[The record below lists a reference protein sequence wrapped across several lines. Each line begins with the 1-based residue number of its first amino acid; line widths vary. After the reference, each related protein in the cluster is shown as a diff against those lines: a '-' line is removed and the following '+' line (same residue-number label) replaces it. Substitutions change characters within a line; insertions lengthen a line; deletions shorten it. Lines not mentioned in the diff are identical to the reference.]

1 MNRHVLSVICVLFL
15 LVPCVF
21 AGGNNYKNFD
31 VASYARVIDVQEMK
45 DPAWLERSWAAVTK
59 YVKFD
64 KIYLET
70 HRDTVM
76 PDQATLDQ
84 AKKFFASKG
93 VKVAGGITWTI
104 MERNGETYCYS
115 NPEHLKLMKKVVE
128 FTAKNFDEILLDDW
142 FFTNC
147 KSELEIAAK
156 GNRSWTQYRLDLM
169 DRTGR
174 ELMVNA
180 AKAVNPKVKVIIKY
194 PQWYDH
200 FQSCGFNLETQPK
213 YFDGV
218 YSGTET
224 RDPVN
229 NSMHIQQY
237 HGYSIFRYLENL
249 NHNNRG
255 GWVDQGGS
263 EMPNRYEEQLWI
275 TLFAKAP
282 EITLWPIG
290 RMLAPGFDF
299 SQPLRDVTGDSRL
312 ASIAGPVFEKVDK
325 FIGQMGNPI
334 GVKSYKPFNSYGEDY
349 LPSYLGMAGIPM
361 DIVPQFPTDAQTVLL
376 TEQAGFDPNIVTK
389 IKTQLTEGKTVVITT
404 GLLKALKG
412 KLDDIVELQYTGRTV
427 ATREFMGGRGPGVN
441 KSDTDILVPEVTFF
455 TNDSGPVISA
465 FTSASKTSGVPILH
479 RAKYAKGLLYV
490 LTVPQAQGDLY
501 AYPQPVLNTIR
512 EVLGKEMYV
521 RLDAPSR
528 VSLFVYDNDKFIVE
542 SFQESPVPAARVIT
556 DKRITKLRDM
566 LTGQVL
572 VGTSQGST
580 TVFNT
585 PLVPGSYRVFSAD

>member
-1 MNRHVLSVICVLFL
+1 MNRNLFATLCLSFL
-15 LVPCVF
+15 VVSCAL

-70 HRDTVM
+70 HRDTIM

-84 AKKFFASKG
+84 AKRFFASKG

-104 MERNGETYCYS
+104 NERNGETYCYS
-115 NPEHLKLMKKVVE
+115 NPEQLKLMKKVVE

-147 KSELEIAAK
+147 KTDDAIADK
-156 GNRSWTQYRLDLM
+156 GNRSWTEYRLDLM

-174 ELMVNA
+174 ELMVKA
-180 AKAVNPKVKVIIKY
+180 AKAVNPKVKVVIKY

-229 NSMHIQQY
+229 NPMHIQQY
-237 HGYSIFRYLENL
+237 HGYSIFRYLDNL

-290 RMLAPGFDF
+290 RMLAPGFDY
-299 SQPLRDVTGDSRL
+299 SQPLHDVAGESRL
-312 ASIAGPVFEKVDK
+312 ASMAGPVFEKVDK
-325 FIGQMGNPI
+325 FIGQMGKPI
-334 GVKSYKPFNSYGEDY
+334 GVKSYKPFHSSGEDY

-361 DIVPQFPTDAQTVLL
+361 DIVPQFPAEAQTVLL
-376 TEQAGFDPNIVTK
+376 TEQASFDPNIVAK
-389 IKTQLTEGKTVVITT
+389 IEKQLTDGKTVVITS
-404 GLLKALKG
+404 GLLKALNG
-412 KLDDIVELQYTGRTV
+412 KLDDIVELRYTGRTV
-427 ATREFMGGRGPGVN
+427 ATREFTGGRGPGAAR
-441 KSDTDILVPEVTFF
+441 SDTDILVPEITFF
-455 TNDSGPVISA
+455 TNDSGSVVSGS
-465 FTSASKTSGVPILH
+465 TSATRTSGVPILH
-479 RAKYAKGLLYV
+479 RAKYSKGLLYV

-501 AYPQPVLNTIR
+501 SYPQPVLNAIR
-512 EVLGKEMYV
+512 EILGKEMYV

-542 SFQESPVPAARVIT
+542 SFQENPVPAARVIT
-556 DKRITKLRDM
+556 DKRISKLRDM

-572 VGTSQGST
+572 TGTPQGAT
-580 TVFNT
+580 MVFDT
-585 PLVPGSYRVFSAD
+585 PLVPGSYRVFSAE

>member
-1 MNRHVLSVICVLFL
+1 MNRNLFAALSILFL
-15 LVPCVF
+15 VVSCALG
-21 AGGNNYKNFD
+21 GGNNYKNFD

-76 PDQATLDQ
+76 PDQATLDH
-84 AKKFFASKG
+84 AKRFFASKG

-104 MERNGETYCYS
+104 MEKNGETYCYS
-115 NPEHLKLMKKVVE
+115 NPEHVKLMKKVVE

-147 KSELEIAAK
+147 KSDIEIAAK

-169 DRTGR
+169 DQTGR

-229 NSMHIQQY
+229 NAMHIQQY
-237 HGYSIFRYLENL
+237 HGYSIFRYLDNL

-299 SQPLRDVTGDSRL
+299 SQPLRDVAGDSRL
-312 ASIAGPVFEKVDK
+312 AMIAGPVFEKVDR
-325 FIGQMGNPI
+325 FIGKMGRPI
-334 GVKSYKPFNSYGEDY
+334 GVKTYKPFHSYGEDY

-361 DIVPQFPTDAQTVLL
+361 DIVPQFPTEAQTVLL
-376 TEQAGFDPNIVTK
+376 TEQASFDPNIVVK
-389 IKTQLTEGKTVVITT
+389 IKKQLTDGKTVVITT
-404 GLLKALKG
+404 GLLKALNG

-427 ATREFMGGRGPGVN
+427 STREFMGGRGPGVN
-441 KSDTDILVPEVTFF
+441 KSDTDILVPEITFF

-490 LTVPQAQGDLY
+490 LTVPQAPGDLY
-501 AYPQPVLNTIR
+501 AYPQPVLNTLR
-512 EVLGKEMYV
+512 DVLGKEMYV

-542 SFQESPVPAARVIT
+542 SFQENPVPNARVIT
-556 DKRITKLRDM
+556 DQRITKLRDM

-572 VGTSQGST
+572 TGMPQGAT
-580 TVFNT
+580 TVFTT
-585 PLVPGSYRVFSAD
+585 PLVPGSYRVFSAE

>member
-1 MNRHVLSVICVLFL
+1 MNRRLPAVLCLFL
-15 LVPCVF
+15 ALLPCAR

-84 AKKFFASKG
+84 AKKFFAAKG

-128 FTAKNFDEILLDDW
+128 FTARNFDEILLDDW

-147 KSELEIAAK
+147 KTDIEIAEK
-156 GNRSWTQYRLDLM
+156 GNRTWTQYRLDLM
-169 DRTGR
+169 DQTGR

-180 AKAVNPKVKVIIKY
+180 AKAINPKVKVVIKY

-200 FQSCGFNLETQPK
+200 FQACGFNLETQPK
-213 YFDGV
+213 FFDGV

-237 HGYSIFRYLENL
+237 HGYSIFRYLDNL

-290 RMLAPGFDF
+290 RMLAPGLTYD
-299 SQPLRDVTGDSRL
+299 QPLREISGDSRL
-312 ASIAGPVFEKVDK
+312 AAMAGPVFEKVDR
-325 FIGQMGNPI
+325 FIGKMGNPI
-334 GVKSYKPFNSYGEDY
+334 GVKSYKPFNSTGEDY
-349 LPSYLGMAGIPM
+349 LPGYLGMAGIPM
-361 DIVPQFPTDAQTVLL
+361 DIVPQFPVEAQTVLL
-376 TEQAGFDPNIVTK
+376 TEQAAFDPDIVAK
-389 IKTQLTEGKTVVITT
+389 IRRQLTSGKTVVITT

-412 KLDDIVELQYTGRTV
+412 KLDEIVELQYTGRTV
-427 ATREFMGGRGPGVN
+427 STREFMGGRGTGSN
-441 KSDTDILVPEVTFF
+441 KSDTDILVPEITFF
-455 TNDSGPVISA
+455 TNDSGPVVSA
-465 FTSASKTSGVPILH
+465 FTSATRTSGVPILH
-479 RAKYAKGLLYV
+479 RAKYGKGLLYV

-501 AYPQPVLNTIR
+501 SYPQTVLNTIR

-542 SFQESPVPAARVIT
+542 SFQEAPVPAARVIT
-556 DKRITKLRDM
+556 DQRFTKLRDM

-572 VGTSQGST
+572 TGTPQGST
-580 TVFNT
+580 TVFTT
-585 PLVPGSYRVFSAD
+585 PLVPGSYRVFSAE

>member
-1 MNRHVLSVICVLFL
+1 MSRYFL
-15 LVPCVF
+15 LVIYLPFLLVSSAL

-147 KSELEIAAK
+147 KSDIEIAAK
-156 GNRSWTQYRLDLM
+156 GDRSWTQYRLDLM

-174 ELMVNA
+174 GLMVNA
-180 AKAVNPKVKVIIKY
+180 AKAINPKVKVVIKY

-224 RDPVN
+224 RDPIN
-229 NSMHIQQY
+229 NNMHIQQY
-237 HGYSIFRYLENL
+237 HGYSIFRYLDNL

-290 RMLAPGFDF
+290 RMLAPGFYYD
-299 SQPLRDVTGDSRL
+299 QPLRDVAGDSRL
-312 ASIAGPVFEKVDK
+312 AAMAGPVFEKVDR

-361 DIVPQFPTDAQTVLL
+361 DIVPQFPAEAQTVLL
-376 TEQAGFDPNIVTK
+376 TEQAGFDPDIVTK
-389 IKTQLTEGKTVVITT
+389 IKKQLVDGKTVVITT

-427 ATREFMGGRGPGVN
+427 STREFMGGRGPGAN
-441 KSDTDILVPEVTFF
+441 KSDTDILVPEITFF

-465 FTSASKTSGVPILH
+465 LTSASKTSGVPILH
-479 RAKYAKGLLYV
+479 RAKYSKGLLYV
-490 LTVPQAQGDLY
+490 LTVPQAVGDLY
-501 AYPQPVLNTIR
+501 AYPQPVLNTLR
-512 EVLGKEMYV
+512 DVLGKEMYV

-542 SFQESPVPAARVIT
+542 SFQENPVPAARVVT

-572 VGTSQGST
+572 AGTPQGAT

-585 PLVPGSYRVFSAD
+585 PLVPGSYRVFSAE

>member
-1 MNRHVLSVICVLFL
+1 MNRHLFVAL
-15 LVPCVF
+15 CFPFVVVSSAL

-31 VASYARVIDVQEMK
+31 VASYARVMDVQEMK

-93 VKVAGGITWTI
+93 VKTSGGITWTI
-104 MERNGETYCYS
+104 DERNGETYCYS

-142 FFTNC
+142 FFTSC
-147 KSELEIAAK
+147 KTDDAIAAK
-156 GNRSWTQYRLDLM
+156 GNRSWTEYRLELM
-169 DRTGR
+169 NKTGR

-200 FQSCGFNLETQPK
+200 YQSCGFNLETQPK

-237 HGYSIFRYLENL
+237 HGYSIFRYLDNL

-290 RMLAPGFDF
+290 RMLAPGFQYD
-299 SQPLRDVTGDSRL
+299 QPLGDVVGDSRL
-312 ASIAGPVFEKVDK
+312 ASMAGPVFEKVDR
-325 FIGQMGNPI
+325 FIGKMGKPI
-334 GVKSYKPFNSYGEDY
+334 GVKSYKPYHSFGEDY
-349 LPSYLGMAGIPM
+349 VQSYLGMDGIPM
-361 DIVPQFPTDAQTVLL
+361 DIVPEFPTDAQTVLL
-376 TEQAGFDPNIVTK
+376 TEQASFDPGIVGK
-389 IKTQLTEGKTVVITT
+389 IEKQLAGGKTVVITS

-427 ATREFMGGRGPGVN
+427 SVRDFMQGRGPNVER
-441 KSDTDILVPEVTFF
+441 SDTDILVPEITYF
-455 TNDSGPVISA
+455 TNDSGPTISA
-465 FTSASKTSGVPILH
+465 FTSATKTSGTPILH
-479 RAKYAKGLLYV
+479 RAKYSKGLLYV
-490 LTVPQAQGDLY
+490 LTIPQAEADLY
-501 AYPQPVLNTIR
+501 IYPRSVLNSIR
-512 EVLGKEMYV
+512 EIVAKDMYV
-521 RLDAPSR
+521 RLDAPGR
-528 VSLFVYDNDKFIVE
+528 VSLYVYDNDKFIVE
-542 SFQESPVPAARVIT
+542 SFQENPVPTARVVT
-556 DKRITKLRDM
+556 DKRITKLLDM

-580 TVFNT
+580 TVFET
-585 PLVPGSYRVFSAD
+585 PLTSGSYRVFSAQ